1 MRHAWG
7 AAFVTC
13 LWVSGCGQPTPPN
26 DGVEEREN
34 GQSTA
39 IVRATLIDG
48 SGAPPVED
56 ATVVV
61 RDERI
66 VAAGPSADVAVPGDA
81 TVFDASGRFLIPG
94 LVDLHNHYG
103 GGREGLERLFA
114 LQLEFGVTTARSLG
128 ADGPENLAV
137 IADAKA
143 GRIPAPRLYTAGA
156 GFSHPRGMPPGDVI
170 QRPTTTEEAR
180 QMVRALAA
188 DDVDLIKMWVD
199 ATLDGR
205 LAWSFDWNDG
215 KAPIPKIS
223 TQIRTAL
230 VQEAARHGLPAVAHI
245 YEEADVRQLNSV
257 GVRHFVHTVRDAP
270 VDDGFA
276 EWARRQAL
284 SFAPALSKAQDS
296 WFMAEHP
303 EVLEDPTL
311 VRAWGKERV
320 DRMKSAETR
329 AAMLA
334 NPQDAQLRKVYARMQ
349 RFTGQMHEA
358 GVAIALG
365 SDSGAGNVPFGWGTH
380 HELAL
385 LVAAGLTPSQAI
397 RAGTA
402 NGAWVLEGDDA
413 TFGTISPGMSADLVL
428 LSGDPTVEIGNSRSI
443 ERVMRAG
450 RWLGED

>member
-1 MRHAWG
+1 MSSVKRTWC

-13 LWVSGCGQPTPPN
+13 VAVVLALTARAS
-26 DGVEEREN
+26 D

-39 IVRATLIDG
+39 IVGVKLIDG

-56 ATVVV
+56 ATIVV
-61 RDERI
+61 RGERV
-66 VAAGPSADVAVPGDA
+66 VAAGLRADVAVPDDA
-81 TVFDASGRFLIPG
+81 IVLDASGKFLIPG
-94 LVDLHNHYG
+94 LVDLHSHYG
-103 GGREGLERLFA
+103 GGRAGLERLFA

-128 ADGPENLAV
+128 ADGAENLAV

-143 GRIPAPRLYTAGA
+143 GKIPAPRLYTAGA
-156 GFSHPRGMPPGDVI
+156 GFSHPQGMPPGEVI
-170 QRPTTTEEAR
+170 QRPTTPEEAR
-180 QMVRALAA
+180 QMVRDLAA
-188 DDVDLIKMWVD
+188 VNVDLIKMWVD

-215 KAPIPKIS
+215 AAPIPKIS
-223 TQIRTAL
+223 AEIRTAL

-245 YEEADVRQLNSV
+245 YDEEDVRQLKAI
-257 GVRHFVHTVRDAP
+257 GVRHFVHTVRRAP
-270 VDDGFA
+270 VDAAFA
-276 EWARRQAL
+276 RWAREQSL

-303 EVLEDPTL
+303 EVLDDPTL
-311 VRAWGKERV
+311 LRAWGQERV

-329 AAMLA
+329 ANMLA
-334 NPQDAQLRKVYARMQ
+334 NPQDAQLRTVYGRMQ
-349 RFTGQMHEA
+349 RFAKQMQEA
-358 GVAIALG
+358 GVTIAVG

-385 LVAAGLTPSQAI
+385 LVEAGLTPLQAI

-413 TFGTISPGMSADLVL
+413 TFGTIAPGMAADLVL
-428 LSGDPTVEIGNSRSI
+428 LSRDPTAEIGNSRSI
-443 ERVMRAG
+443 ERVMQAG
-450 RWLGED
+450 RWLDAPSE